1 MSQTGKNKKLA
12 SFNCDQKTWEQ
23 FIARCNSDG
32 TTATATLTQF
42 IKRYL
47 NGYLDDL
54 DGSDLEKRL
63 DSKIK
68 ARVEEYL
75 AASNNNSAKEENQEA
90 GEILAGSGGEKS
102 PTRGEVC
109 TGRGQFLNS
118 IFPPAPVPL
127 LRASNQ
133 AILDICERLDKLES
147 QNVGESNSKE
157 TEAIHNFADL
167 EPKIEAITARMKQLT
182 EAILKIQDYLN
193 NQLKQP
199 KKSYNNSY
207 YQRSAQ
213 RIQPLTEEGLAA
225 RLGVSQETI
234 REQRNQLHSP
244 LFVAWCKGKDKSGI
258 GWEFNR
264 NTGLYHP
271 GS

>member
-23 FIARCNSDG
+23 FIARCNSEG

-47 NGYLDDL
+47 NGSLDDL
-54 DGSDLEKRL
+54 DKIGRSDLEKRL

-68 ARVEEYL
+68 ARVEENLEEYL
-75 AASNNNSAKEENQEA
+75 AASNNNSAKEENQ
-90 GEILAGSGGEKS
+90 
-102 PTRGEVC
+102 T
-109 TGRGQFLNS
+109 
-118 IFPPAPVPL
+118 
-127 LRASNQ
+127 
-133 AILDICERLDKLES
+133 ILDICERLDKLES
-147 QNVGESNSKE
+147 QLLGESNSNE
-157 TEAIHNFADL
+157 TEAIPNFADL

-207 YQRSAQ
+207 YQRSTQ

-225 RLGVSQETI
+225 RLGVNVETI
-234 REQRNQLHSP
+234 REQRNQLHPP
-244 LFVAWCKGKDKSGI
+244 LFVAWCKGKDKSGL

-264 NTGLYHP
+264 NTGLYYP
-271 GS
+271 V